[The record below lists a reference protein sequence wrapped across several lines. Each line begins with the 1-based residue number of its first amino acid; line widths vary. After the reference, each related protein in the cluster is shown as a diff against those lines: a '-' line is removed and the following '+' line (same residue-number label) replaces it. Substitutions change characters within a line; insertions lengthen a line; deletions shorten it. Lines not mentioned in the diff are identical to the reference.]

1 MYISPE
7 GDDYDIQIS
16 GSLGRALPLV
26 RTRSGHIMLPISG
39 YQRQDSYPVEA
50 EDNYGGREQEDTD
63 ARDRPTKWE
72 VLSAQSLH

>member
-7 GDDYDIQIS
+7 CDDYDIRIR

-39 YQRQDSYPVEA
+39 YQRQNTYPVEA
-50 EDNYGGREQEDTD
+50 DDNNRSDVDESSAGK
-63 ARDRPTKWE
+63 DRPSEWE
-72 VLSAQSLH
+72 VISAQSLR

>member
-7 GDDYDIQIS
+7 GDDYDIRIR

-39 YQRQDSYPVEA
+39 YQRQDAYPVEA
-50 EDNYGGREQEDTD
+50 DDNNRSNVEESS
-63 ARDRPTKWE
+63 AAEDRPNEWE
-72 VLSAQSLH
+72 VVSAQSLR